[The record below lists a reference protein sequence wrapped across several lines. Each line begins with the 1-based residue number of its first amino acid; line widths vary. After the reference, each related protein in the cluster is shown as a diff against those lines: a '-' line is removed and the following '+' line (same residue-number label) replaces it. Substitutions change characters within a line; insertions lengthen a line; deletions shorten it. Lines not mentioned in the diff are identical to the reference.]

1 MTQTNRI
8 QDVLNQTDLNWTV
21 REESLTT
28 ESGIII
34 PKQKAIVREDTNKVL
49 SIHGEGYYPYQN
61 HQLIELLDK
70 VSQQSGLEIH
80 RGGSFG
86 DGQKVFIQLKS
97 NDLKLGDDRIE
108 GYITGINSF
117 DGTTSLAFGPSNI
130 TISCQNTFF
139 GAFRSMDTKVRH
151 TKNMVMRVDDIC
163 KGLEKVVE
171 EETKMFE
178 DIKML
183 SETRMTKESEDWVTR
198 TLFNIMRDV
207 DMNDEDSISTVTRNK
222 LSRFEIDLN
231 GELKEKGDNL
241 WGLFSGVTK
250 YTTHSMNKG
259 DETKNMENKMFSVYG
274 QREREIFKELVE
286 MV

>member
-1 MTQTNRI
+1 MTQTKRI

-80 RGGSFG
+80 RGGLFG

-97 NDLKLGDDRIE
+97 NDLKLGDDKIE

-117 DGTTSLAFGPSNI
+117 DGTTSLAFGPSNV

-163 KGLEKVVE
+163 RGLEKVVE

-207 DMNDEDSISTVTRNK
+207 DLNDEESVSTVTRNK

-231 GELKEKGDNL
+231 GELKEKGGNL

-250 YTTHSMNKG
+250 YTTHSMNK
-259 DETKNMENKMFSVYG
+259 DDNSENKMFGVYG
-274 QREREIFKELVE
+274 QRERHIFKELVE

>member
-1 MTQTNRI
+1 MVQTNRI
-8 QDVLNQTDLNWTV
+8 QDVLNETNLNWTV

-28 ESGIII
+28 QSGIII
-34 PKQKAIVREDTNKVL
+34 PKQKAIVRDDTNEVL

-70 VSQQSGLEIH
+70 VSQQSGLPIH
-80 RGGSFG
+80 RGGLFG
-86 DGQKVFIQLKS
+86 NGEKVFIQLKS
-97 NDLKLGDDRIE
+97 NDMKLGNDRIE

-151 TKNMVMRVDDIC
+151 TKNMVMRVEDIC
-163 KGLEKVVE
+163 RGLEKVIDE
-171 EETKMFE
+171 ESKMFE

-183 SETRMTKESEDWVTR
+183 SETRMTKQNEDWVTR
-198 TLFNIMRDV
+198 TLFNIMKDV
-207 DMNDEDSISTVTRNK
+207 DMNNEEQVSSVTRNK
-222 LSRFEIDLN
+222 LTRFYVDLN
-231 GELKEKGDNL
+231 GELKEKGDNM

-259 DETKNMENKMFSVYG
+259 DNSENKMFGTYG
-274 QREREIFKELVE
+274 NRERQIFKQLVE

>member
-1 MTQTNRI
+1 MVQTNRI
-8 QDVLNQTDLNWTV
+8 QDVLNETNLNWTV

-28 ESGIII
+28 QSGIII

-97 NDLKLGDDRIE
+97 NDLKLGDDKIE

-163 KGLEKVVE
+163 RGLEKVVE

-207 DMNDEDSISTVTRNK
+207 DMNDEDSISSVTRNK
-222 LSRFEIDLN
+222 LSRFEVDLN
-231 GELKEKGDNL
+231 GELKEKGGNL

>member
-1 MTQTNRI
+1 MTQQSNRI
-8 QDVLNQTDLNWTV
+8 QDVLNQTNLNWTV

-28 ESGIII
+28 QSGIII
-34 PKQKAIVREDTNKVL
+34 PKQKAIVRDDTNEVL

-70 VSQQSGLEIH
+70 VSQQSGLPIH
-80 RGGSFG
+80 RGGMFG
-86 DGQKVFIQLKS
+86 NGEKVFIQLKS
-97 NDLKLGDDRIE
+97 NDMKLGNDRIE

-151 TKNMVMRVDDIC
+151 TKNMVMRVEDIC
-163 KGLEKVVE
+163 RGLEKVIDE
-171 EETKMFE
+171 ESKMFE
-178 DIKML
+178 DIKIL
-183 SETRMTKESEDWVTR
+183 SETRMTKQNEDWVTR
-198 TLFNIMRDV
+198 VLFNIEKEV
-207 DMNDEDSISTVTRNK
+207 DMNNEKQVSSVTRNK
-222 LSRFEIDLN
+222 LTRFYVDLN
-231 GELKEKGDNL
+231 GELKEKGDSM

-250 YTTHSMNKG
+250 YTTHSMSKG
-259 DETKNMENKMFSVYG
+259 DNSENKMFGTYG
-274 QREREIFKELVE
+274 NRERHIFKQLVE

>member
-8 QDVLNQTDLNWTV
+8 QDVLNETNLNWTV

-28 ESGIII
+28 QSGIII
-34 PKQKAIVREDTNKVL
+34 PKQKAIVRDDTNEVL

-70 VSQQSGLEIH
+70 VSQQSGLPIH
-80 RGGSFG
+80 RGGLFG
-86 DGQKVFIQLKS
+86 NGEKVFIQLKS
-97 NDLKLGDDRIE
+97 NDMKLGNDRIE

-151 TKNMVMRVDDIC
+151 TKNMVMRVEDIC
-163 KGLEKVVE
+163 RGLEKVIDE
-171 EETKMFE
+171 ESKMFE

-183 SETRMTKESEDWVTR
+183 SETRMTKQNEDWVTR
-198 TLFNIMRDV
+198 TLFNIMKDV
-207 DMNDEDSISTVTRNK
+207 DMNNEEQVSSVTRNK
-222 LSRFEIDLN
+222 LTRFYVDLN
-231 GELKEKGDNL
+231 GELKEKGDNM

-259 DETKNMENKMFSVYG
+259 DNSENKMFGTYG
-274 QREREIFKELVE
+274 NRERHIFKQLVE

>member
-8 QDVLNQTDLNWTV
+8 QDVLNETNLNWTV

-28 ESGIII
+28 QSGIII
-34 PKQKAIVREDTNKVL
+34 PKQKAIVRDDTNEVL

-70 VSQQSGLEIH
+70 VSQQSGLPIH
-80 RGGSFG
+80 RGGMFG
-86 DGQKVFIQLKS
+86 NGEKVFIQLKS
-97 NDLKLGDDRIE
+97 NDMKLGNDRIE

-151 TKNMVMRVDDIC
+151 TKNMVMRVEDIC
-163 KGLEKVVE
+163 RGLERVIDE
-171 EETKMFE
+171 ESKMFE
-178 DIKML
+178 EIKML
-183 SETRMTKESEDWVTR
+183 SETRMTKQNEDWVTR
-198 TLFNIMRDV
+198 VLFNIEKEV
-207 DMNDEDSISTVTRNK
+207 DMNNEKQVSSVTRNK
-222 LSRFEIDLN
+222 LTRFYVDLN
-231 GELKEKGDNL
+231 GELKEKGDSM

-250 YTTHSMNKG
+250 YTTHSMSKG
-259 DETKNMENKMFSVYG
+259 DNSENKMFGTYG
-274 QREREIFKELVE
+274 NRERQIFKQLVE

>member
-1 MTQTNRI
+1 MVQSNRI
-8 QDVLNQTDLNWTV
+8 QDVLNQTNLNWTV

-28 ESGIII
+28 QSGIII
-34 PKQKAIVREDTNKVL
+34 PKQKAIVRDDTNEVL

-70 VSQQSGLEIH
+70 VSQQSGLPIH
-80 RGGSFG
+80 RGGMFG
-86 DGQKVFIQLKS
+86 NGEKVFIQLKS
-97 NDLKLGDDRIE
+97 NDMKLGNDRIE

-151 TKNMVMRVDDIC
+151 TKNMVMRVEDIC
-163 KGLEKVVE
+163 RGLERVIDE
-171 EETKMFE
+171 ESKMFE
-178 DIKML
+178 EIKML
-183 SETRMTKESEDWVTR
+183 SETRMTKQNEDWVTR
-198 TLFNIMRDV
+198 VLFNIEREV
-207 DMNDEDSISTVTRNK
+207 DMNNEKQVSSVTRNK
-222 LSRFEIDLN
+222 LTRFYVDLN
-231 GELKEKGDNL
+231 GELKEKGDNV

-250 YTTHSMNKG
+250 HTTHSMNKG
-259 DETKNMENKMFSVYG
+259 DKTKNMENKMFSVYG
-274 QREREIFKELVE
+274 QRERHIFKQLVE

>member
-1 MTQTNRI
+1 MTQQSNRI
-8 QDVLNQTDLNWTV
+8 QDVLNETNLNWTV

-28 ESGIII
+28 QSGIII
-34 PKQKAIVREDTNKVL
+34 PKQKAIVRDDTNEVL

-70 VSQQSGLEIH
+70 VSQQSGLPIH
-80 RGGSFG
+80 RGGMFG
-86 DGQKVFIQLKS
+86 NGEKVFIQLKS
-97 NDLKLGDDRIE
+97 NDMKLGNDRIE

-151 TKNMVMRVDDIC
+151 TKNMVMRVEDIC
-163 KGLEKVVE
+163 RGLEKVIDE
-171 EETKMFE
+171 ESKMFE

-183 SETRMTKESEDWVTR
+183 SETRMTKQNEDWVTR
-198 TLFNIMRDV
+198 TLFNIMKDV
-207 DMNDEDSISTVTRNK
+207 DMNNEEQVSSVTRNK
-222 LSRFEIDLN
+222 LTRFYVDLN
-231 GELKEKGDNL
+231 GELKEKGDNM

-259 DETKNMENKMFSVYG
+259 DNSENKMFGTYG
-274 QREREIFKELVE
+274 QRERHIFKQLVE

>member
-1 MTQTNRI
+1 MVQTNRI
-8 QDVLNQTDLNWTV
+8 QDVLNETNLNWTV

-28 ESGIII
+28 QSGIII
-34 PKQKAIVREDTNKVL
+34 PKQKAIVRDDTNEVL

-70 VSQQSGLEIH
+70 VSQQSGLPIH
-80 RGGSFG
+80 RGGLFG
-86 DGQKVFIQLKS
+86 NGEKVFIQLKS
-97 NDLKLGDDRIE
+97 NDMKLGNDRIE

-151 TKNMVMRVDDIC
+151 TKNMIMRVDDIC
-163 KGLEKVVE
+163 RGLEQVVE
-171 EETKMFE
+171 EESKMFE
-178 DIKML
+178 DIKQM
-183 SETRMTKESEDWVTR
+183 SETRMTKENEDWVTR
-198 TLFNIMRDV
+198 TLFNIMKDV
-207 DMNDEDSISTVTRNK
+207 DLNNEEQVSSVTRNK
-222 LSRFEIDLN
+222 LTRFYVDLN
-231 GELKEKGDNL
+231 GELKEKGDNM

-250 YTTHSMNKG
+250 YTTHSMIKG
-259 DETKNMENKMFSVYG
+259 DNSENKMFGTYG
-274 QREREIFKELVE
+274 QRERHIFKQLVE

>member
-1 MTQTNRI
+1 MTQQTNRI
-8 QDVLNQTDLNWTV
+8 QDVLNQTNLNWTV

-28 ESGIII
+28 QSGIII
-34 PKQKAIVREDTNKVL
+34 PKQKAIVRDDTNEVL

-70 VSQQSGLEIH
+70 VSQQSGLPIH

-86 DGQKVFIQLKS
+86 GGQKVFIQLKS
-97 NDLKLGDDRIE
+97 NDLKLGNDKIE

-151 TKNMVMRVDDIC
+151 TKNMIMRVDDIC
-163 KGLEKVVE
+163 RGLEQVVE
-171 EETKMFE
+171 EESKMFE
-178 DIKML
+178 DIKIL
-183 SETRMTKESEDWVTR
+183 SETRMTKQNEDWVTR
-198 TLFNIMRDV
+198 TLFNIMREV
-207 DMNDEDSISTVTRNK
+207 DMNNEEQVSSVTRNK
-222 LSRFEIDLN
+222 LSRFYVDLN

-259 DETKNMENKMFSVYG
+259 DNSENKMFG
-274 QREREIFKELVE
+274 TFGKREREIFTKLVELV
-286 MV
+286 